1 MSFAS
6 PPESRASFRSSADAE
21 VDLRHALA
29 LHPDDARAALDFD
42 DVCYFVTHKIFVATN
57 WGLKRLRREEWRH
70 EREFLKTHLPYAV
83 KGAKHGYGDVHL
95 VGEFVQCLRCFDD
108 VARVDP
114 DVAEATRWMCSRQNK
129 QTGGWEVL
137 DADFKNSYHATI
149 CALGALLTPKMRG
162 VAEKARKKDLAA
174 NALARAR
181 SGARRK
187 SGPAE
192 TAIGESAPRRSARAV
207 ARVSLTEAETR
218 ERREAWDA
226 ARARP
231 WETAKR
237 QKRFA

>member
-1 MSFAS
+1 M
-6 PPESRASFRSSADAE
+6 
-21 VDLRHALA
+21 
-29 LHPDDARAALDFD
+29 
-42 DVCYFVTHKIFVATN
+42 
-57 WGLKRLRREEWRH
+57 RREEWRH
-70 EREFLKTHLPYAV
+70 ERAFLKTHLPYAV
-83 KGAKHGYGDVHL
+83 TGAKRGYGDVHL

-192 TAIGESAPRRSARAV
+192 TAIGESARPPERAGGRARLADGGGDARAARGVGTPRGRARGKPPSARSGS
-207 ARVSLTEAETR
+207 RV
-218 ERREAWDA
+218 DA
-226 ARARP
+226 TSR
-231 WETAKR
+231 
-237 QKRFA
+237 